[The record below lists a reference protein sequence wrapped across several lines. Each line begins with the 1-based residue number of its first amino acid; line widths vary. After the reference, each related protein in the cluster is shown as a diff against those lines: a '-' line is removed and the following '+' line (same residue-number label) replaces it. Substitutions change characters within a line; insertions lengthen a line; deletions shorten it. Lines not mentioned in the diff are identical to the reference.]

1 MPALWVNFRRFRSL
15 FVLWPAYLFVC
26 ALFFLIQPVRADI
39 WGYLDSAGVAHFA
52 PERLDDR
59 YEVYFRSNPAQDAVA
74 ALTASDET
82 AKALVHTAAASKVQV
97 FFDISPG
104 YRVVKHHLRRAA
116 SAHSL
121 DYELLQAL
129 IATESGFDAQAVSPK
144 GAIGL
149 MQLMPDT
156 ATRFGV
162 SGSGAT
168 PVEKRLTDPGVN
180 INAGSRYLQYLIN
193 LFPGQ
198 LELAL
203 AAYNAGEGAVQRAG
217 NKIPNFKETQ
227 NYVKTVMQLYAL
239 LKPSLMLTGKGD
251 SPTRVRMQFQG
262 GALNRGNMISSGVS
276 VAPTPNPPFPPKT
289 ETD

>member
-1 MPALWVNFRRFRSL
+1 MNALWVNFRHLSRL
-15 FVLWPAYLFVC
+15 LGLQPAYLLAGMLC
-26 ALFFLIQPVRADI
+26 FLIQPARADI

-59 YEVYFRSNPAQDAVA
+59 YEIYFRSNPAQDAVA

-82 AKALVHTAAASKVQV
+82 AKALAHKAAASKVQV

-116 SAHSL
+116 NAHSL

-129 IATESGFDAQAVSPK
+129 IATESGFDALAVSPK
-144 GAIGL
+144 GAVGL

-162 SGSGAT
+162 AVSGAT
-168 PVEKRLTDPGVN
+168 PLEKRLTDPGVN
-180 INAGSRYLQYLIN
+180 INAGSRYLRYLIN

-239 LKPSLMLTGKGD
+239 LKPSPILNSKRDT
-251 SPTRVRMQFQG
+251 PTRVRVQFQG
-262 GALNRGNMISSGVS
+262 GALNRGNMISSG
-276 VAPTPNPPFPPKT
+276 APNTPTPNPPFPPKT

>member
-1 MPALWVNFRRFRSL
+1 MNALWVNFRHFLSL
-15 FVLWPAYLFVC
+15 FRRQPAYLLVGMLC
-26 ALFFLIQPVRADI
+26 FLIQPVRADI

-59 YEVYFRSNPAQDAVA
+59 YEIYFRSNPTQDAVA

-82 AKALVHTAAASKVQV
+82 AKALAHKAAASKVQV

-116 SAHSL
+116 NAHSL

-129 IATESGFDAQAVSPK
+129 IATESGFDALAVSPK
-144 GAIGL
+144 GAVGL

-162 SGSGAT
+162 AVSGAT
-168 PVEKRLTDPGVN
+168 PLEKRLTDPGVN
-180 INAGSRYLQYLIN
+180 INAGSRYLRYLIN

-227 NYVKTVMQLYAL
+227 NYVKTVMQLYEL
-239 LKPSLMLTGKGD
+239 LKPSPMLSGKRD

-262 GALNRGNMISSGVS
+262 GALNRGNMISSG
-276 VAPTPNPPFPPKT
+276 APNTPTPNPPFPPKT

>member
-1 MPALWVNFRRFRSL
+1 MNALWVNFRQFLRLSGL
-15 FVLWPAYLFVC
+15 QPAFLLAVMLC
-26 ALFFLIQPVRADI
+26 SLIQPVRADI

-59 YEVYFRSNPAQDAVA
+59 YEIYFRSNPALDAAA
-74 ALTASDET
+74 ALTASDDT
-82 AKALVHTAAASKVQV
+82 AKALAHKAAASKVQV

-116 SAHSL
+116 SDHSL

-129 IATESGFDAQAVSPK
+129 IATESGFDALAVSPK
-144 GAIGL
+144 GAVGL

-162 SGSGAT
+162 AVSGAT
-168 PVEKRLTDPGVN
+168 PLEKRLTDPGVN
-180 INAGSRYLQYLIN
+180 INAGSRYLRYLIN

-227 NYVKTVMQLYAL
+227 NYVRTVMQLYAL
-239 LKPSLMLTGKGD
+239 LKPSPMLTGKRD

-262 GALNRGNMISSGVS
+262 GALNRGNMISQGAS
-276 VAPTPNPPFPPKT
+276 VAPTPLPKT

>member
-1 MPALWVNFRRFRSL
+1 MDALWVNSRLFLSL
-15 FVLWPAYLFVC
+15 LGLQPAYLLAGMLC
-26 ALFFLIQPVRADI
+26 FLIQPARADI

-59 YEVYFRSNPAQDAVA
+59 YEIYFRSNPAQDAVA

-82 AKALVHTAAASKVQV
+82 AKALAHKAAASKVQV

-116 SAHSL
+116 NAHSL

-129 IATESGFDAQAVSPK
+129 IATESGFDALAVSPK
-144 GAIGL
+144 GAVGL

-162 SGSGAT
+162 AVSGAT
-168 PVEKRLTDPGVN
+168 PLEKRLTDPGVN
-180 INAGSRYLQYLIN
+180 INAGSRYLRYLIN

-227 NYVKTVMQLYAL
+227 NYVRTVMQLYAL
-239 LKPSLMLTGKGD
+239 LKPSPMLTGKRD

-262 GALNRGNMISSGVS
+262 GALNRGNMISQGAS
-276 VAPTPNPPFPPKT
+276 VAPTPLPKT

>member
-1 MPALWVNFRRFRSL
+1 MNAPWVNFRHFL
-15 FVLWPAYLFVC
+15 NILGLQPAYLLAGMLC
-26 ALFFLIQPVRADI
+26 FLIQPARADI

-59 YEVYFRSNPAQDAVA
+59 YEIYFRSNPTQDAVA

-82 AKALVHTAAASKVQV
+82 AKALAHKAAASKVQV

-116 SAHSL
+116 NAHSL

-129 IATESGFDAQAVSPK
+129 IATESGFDALAVSPK
-144 GAIGL
+144 GAVGL

-162 SGSGAT
+162 AVSGAT
-168 PVEKRLTDPGVN
+168 PLEKRLTDPGVN
-180 INAGSRYLQYLIN
+180 INAGSRYLRYLIN

-239 LKPSLMLTGKGD
+239 LKPSPILAGKRD
-251 SPTRVRMQFQG
+251 TPTRVRMQFQG
-262 GALNRGNMISSGVS
+262 GALNRGNMISSG
-276 VAPTPNPPFPPKT
+276 APNTPTPNPPFPPKT

>member
-1 MPALWVNFRRFRSL
+1 MNALRAISRRFSSYL
-15 FVLWPAYLFVC
+15 GLWPSYLLGSV
-26 ALFFLIQPVRADI
+26 LFFSIQSVRADV
-39 WGYLDSAGVAHFA
+39 WGYVDQTGIVHFA
-52 PERLDDR
+52 PERVDER
-59 YEVYFRSNPAQDAVA
+59 YEIYFRGSPAQDAVA
-74 ALTASDET
+74 VLAASDDT
-82 AKALVHTAAASKVQV
+82 AKALAHTAAVSKVQV

-129 IATESGFDAQAVSPK
+129 IATESGFDTSAVSPK
-144 GAIGL
+144 GAVGL

-162 SGSGAT
+162 PASGAI
-168 PVEKRLTDPGVN
+168 PLEKRLTDPGVN
-180 INAGSRYLQYLIN
+180 INAGSRYLRYLIN

-217 NKIPNFKETQ
+217 NKIPNFRETQ
-227 NYVKTVMQLYAL
+227 NYVKTVMQLYTL
-239 LKPSLMLTGKGD
+239 LKPSPMLVPKRD
-251 SPTRVRMQFQG
+251 APARVRIQFQG
-262 GALNRGNMISSGVS
+262 GALNRGNMVSSGPS
-276 VAPTPNPPFPPKT
+276 MAPTPLFPPKT

>member
-1 MPALWVNFRRFRSL
+1 MNALWVNFRHFLSL
-15 FVLWPAYLFVC
+15 LGLQPSYLLAGMLC
-26 ALFFLIQPVRADI
+26 FLIQPVRADI

-59 YEVYFRSNPAQDAVA
+59 YEIYFRSNPAQDAVA

-82 AKALVHTAAASKVQV
+82 AKALAHKAAASKVQV
-97 FFDISPG
+97 FFDISPA

-129 IATESGFDAQAVSPK
+129 IATESGFDALAVSPK
-144 GAIGL
+144 GAVGL

-162 SGSGAT
+162 SVNGAI
-168 PVEKRLTDPGVN
+168 PLEKRLTDPGVN
-180 INAGSRYLQYLIN
+180 INAGSRYLRYLIN

-239 LKPSLMLTGKGD
+239 LKPSPILTGKRD
-251 SPTRVRMQFQG
+251 SPARVRMQFQG
-262 GALNRGNMISSGVS
+262 GALNRGNMISSGAF
-276 VAPTPNPPFPPKT
+276 VAPTPLPKT